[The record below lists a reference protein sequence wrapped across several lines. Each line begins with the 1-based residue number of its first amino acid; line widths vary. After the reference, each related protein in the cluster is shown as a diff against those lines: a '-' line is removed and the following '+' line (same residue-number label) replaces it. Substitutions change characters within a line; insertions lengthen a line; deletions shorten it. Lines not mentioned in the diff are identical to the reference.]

1 MGKKANLSGV
11 EPKGPD
17 RIQFDFRIAGVRYR
31 PTIYRTPS
39 EANLRRA
46 YQQLREIK
54 ARIKSGTFSFG
65 EEFPDYRNK
74 GDATKQRGQE
84 TKTCNDVFKGFLSH
98 CEMRVAMDDLAY
110 STLEGYRKI
119 LYALWSPKIGET
131 PFEKVVYSELAK
143 IAAAHTR
150 KKKTYNNVVS
160 AIRTAFKFGY
170 KDLPGQFNPTLAL
183 STFRITKKD
192 RPAVDPF
199 TVPDAEAIISAS
211 HCIHGEWYGNY
222 EEFRFF
228 TGLRQSEQFALEVG
242 DCDLVNGAIGI
253 TKALVLSRE
262 KNRTKTNQDRE
273 IYLCPRALE
282 VLRAQLALRER
293 MAAAGKISHDCV
305 FFTEGGEPF
314 QTVFLPYNRW
324 REVMETLAVRYRKPY
339 NARHTYIS
347 WRLMKGDNPLLVA
360 QEDGHSVETM
370 LRTYAAWIKGAK
382 PEDIERIRRA
392 MASRPSTDGV
402 GDESGARGPLESPK
416 TATTWPPAEQID
428 GLTAPVA
435 ATVSG
440 ATRVPSVCFN
450 RDNGGK
456 SATEELAGVG
466 GFEPPNGGIKTRCLT
481 TWRHPSSHPLNRA
494 YHPCLRSI
502 ACSGERSR
510 PRATKLSHRS
520 GTRAAMRSASAAR
533 SKLANT
539 HAPVPVMR
547 AVIGAPCASICA
559 RSQASASATSGRR
572 AHTTGSKTLTA
583 RLSAKAR
590 IVMMV
595 EFRVNSGAWKIS
607 AVFTPTPG

>member
-11 EPKGPD
+11 EPKGTD
-17 RIQFDFRIAGVRYR
+17 RIQFDFRISGVRYR

-46 YQQLREIK
+46 YQLLREIK
-54 ARIKSGTFSFG
+54 ARIKSGTFNFE
-65 EEFPDYRNK
+65 EEFPDYRYK
-74 GDATKQRGQE
+74 GDVPKQRNEE
-84 TKTCNDVFKGFLSH
+84 TKTCNDVFKDFMSH

-119 LYALWSPKIGET
+119 LYAMWAPRIGEI

-170 KDLPGQFNPTLAL
+170 KDLPGKFNPTLAL
-183 STFRITKKD
+183 STFRISKKD

-228 TGLRQSEQFALEVG
+228 TGLRQSEQFALRVG
-242 DCDLVNGAIGI
+242 DCDLVSGAISI

-273 IYLCPRALE
+273 IFLCPRALE
-282 VLRAQLALRER
+282 VLRAQLAMRER
-293 MAAAGKISHDCV
+293 MAAAGKIGHDCV
-305 FFTEGGEPF
+305 FFTEGGERF
-314 QTVFLPYNRW
+314 DTVFLPYNRW
-324 REVMETLAVRYRKPY
+324 REVMETLSVRYRKPY

-382 PEDIERIRRA
+382 PEDIERIKRA
-392 MASRPSTDGV
+392 MGARPSTEGI
-402 GDESGARGPLESPK
+402 GDESGVRGPLESPK
-416 TATTWPPAEQID
+416 MATNWPPAEQIQ
-428 GLTAPVA
+428 GLSVPVTT
-435 ATVSG
+435 TVS
-440 ATRVPSVCFN
+440 AAARVPSVCFN
-450 RDNGGK
+450 RENGGK
-456 SATEELAGVG
+456 SATEELAGVE

-481 TWRHPSSHPLNRA
+481 TWRHPSSQSL
-494 YHPCLRSI
+494 
-502 ACSGERSR
+502 
-510 PRATKLSHRS
+510 
-520 GTRAAMRSASAAR
+520 
-533 SKLANT
+533 
-539 HAPVPVMR
+539 
-547 AVIGAPCASICA
+547 
-559 RSQASASATSGRR
+559 
-572 AHTTGSKTLTA
+572 
-583 RLSAKAR
+583 
-590 IVMMV
+590 
-595 EFRVNSGAWKIS
+595 
-607 AVFTPTPG
+607 TPGRSTAHPQHRMQRRMIQSARDKAAPPVWNPCRDTLRILGALEAGEDTRPGAGQSRRDRRPVRIDLRRKPRERRGHLRPACAYYRFKHVDGAAFRNGAYCDDGRISCQFRGLE